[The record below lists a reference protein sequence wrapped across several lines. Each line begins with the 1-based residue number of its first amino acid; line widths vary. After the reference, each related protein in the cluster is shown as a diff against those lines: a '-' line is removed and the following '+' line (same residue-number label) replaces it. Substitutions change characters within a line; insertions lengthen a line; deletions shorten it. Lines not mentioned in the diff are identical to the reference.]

1 LVLRQNNPK
10 KCRDT
15 LYCDKTPYFCRDTF
29 DNVAIIMA
37 NEQTELILEALANF
51 PEGASIDE
59 IRLAY
64 NPAAHIRTLQR
75 RLGKLAEQGKIK
87 ISGNARATVYKLT
100 TAIAEA
106 IPAATQAVLAIPISA
121 ESSRVRALVTAPI
134 QQRPPVGYQRI
145 FLESYRPNVDSY
157 LSAEEKARLAEISGT
172 GSEQPAGTYAQQ
184 ILNRLLI
191 DLSWNSSRLEGNTYS
206 LLDTERLIDQ
216 GMADDTKSAKEAQM
230 ILNHKDAI
238 EFIVQS
244 AAEIG
249 FDRYTM
255 LNLHAMLAN
264 NLLPDPQA
272 PGRLRAMAVGISG
285 SAFTPLAIPQLINEQ
300 FNLILTKAGDIGDP
314 FEQSFFMMVHLPYLQ
329 PFDDVNKRVSR
340 LAANI
345 SFVKR
350 NLSPLSFIDVPDDL
364 YTQGMLAVYEQ
375 NNISLLKDVFLWA
388 YKRSAARYAV
398 IRQSL
403 GEPDPFKLTYRNQ
416 IKELISRIVT
426 DAMDNRSASV
436 LIKTRSAEL
445 PEADQLQFIEAVETE
460 ILSLHEGNF
469 ARYRVS
475 PNEFERW
482 RAAK

>member
-1 LVLRQNNPK
+1 MKNDQ
-10 KCRDT
+10 
-15 LYCDKTPYFCRDTF
+15 
-29 DNVAIIMA
+29 I
-37 NEQTELILEALANF
+37 ESILNALARF
-51 PEGASIDE
+51 PEGANIDE

-64 NPAAHIRTLQR
+64 NPAIHVRTLQR
-75 RLGKLAEQGKIK
+75 RLGALAEQEKIT
-87 ISGNARATVYKLT
+87 ITGNARATVYKLAANAPEAVQT
-100 TAIAEA
+100 EQAE
-106 IPAATQAVLAIPISA
+106 PVIPISA
-121 ESSRVRALVTAPI
+121 ESAQVRTLVTAPI
-134 QQRPPVGYQRI
+134 QQRLPVGYQRN
-145 FLESYRPNVDSY
+145 FLETYRPNEDSY
-157 LSAEEKARLAEISGT
+157 LTNREKARLAEIGGT
-172 GSEQPAGTYAQQ
+172 GTGQPAGTYAQQ

-238 EFIVQS
+238 EFIVES
-244 AAEIG
+244 AADIG
-249 FDRYTM
+249 FNRYTM

-272 PGRLRAMAVGISG
+272 PGRLRSMAVGITG
-285 SAFTPLAIPQLINEQ
+285 SAFTPLAIPQLIGEQ
-300 FNLILTKAGDIGDP
+300 FDLILAKAEQIKDP

-375 NNISLLKDVFLWA
+375 NNVSLLKDVFLWA
-388 YKRSAARYAV
+388 YERSAARYAV

-403 GEPDPFKLTYRNQ
+403 GEPDPFRLTYRNQ
-416 IKELISRIVT
+416 IRELISRIIM
-426 DAMDNRSASV
+426 DAMSNREASA

-475 PNEFERW
+475 PSEFERW
-482 RAAK
+482 KAAK